1 MRIQN
6 NNQVDRITLL
16 KEMLKGICQVSFIKV
31 KDASNRVIYC
41 TLNAGFIPTQFEKSI
56 EKIFSQQPA
65 DPDII
70 PIWDVT
76 EGKWKSFRLSKMN
89 FFLTSDELQSENK
102 IGHATKTQ
110 LADTLKQR
118 KQEAQERFQQRV
130 QDLKNKAKQASQNIN
145 GELQNE
151 D

>member
-1 MRIQN
+1 M
-6 NNQVDRITLL
+6 
-16 KEMLKGICQVSFIKV
+16 MKGICQVSFVKV
-31 KDASNRVIYC
+31 KDGSNRVIYC
-41 TLNAGFIPTQFEKSI
+41 TLNGFYIPDQFSKSI
-56 EKIFSQQPA
+56 EKIFSEQPS

-70 PIWDVT
+70 PVWDIA

-89 FFLTSDELQSENK
+89 FFLTSDELESENK
-102 IGHATKTQ
+102 IGHSTRSE
-110 LADTLKQR
+110 LADLLKKR
-118 KQEAQERFQQRV
+118 KQEAQEKFQQRV